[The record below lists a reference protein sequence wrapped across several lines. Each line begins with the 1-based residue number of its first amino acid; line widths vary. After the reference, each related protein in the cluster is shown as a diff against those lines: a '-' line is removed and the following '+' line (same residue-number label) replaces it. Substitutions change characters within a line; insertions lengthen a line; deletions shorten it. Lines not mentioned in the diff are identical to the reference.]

1 MIGRLDGRTALV
13 TGAGGGLGGAIAKVF
28 AREGAIVGVNDINA
42 GAAEKVAAECRS
54 ISPYS
59 IAVPFDV
66 SDSAAVNAAFADLA
80 TKWQRLDVL
89 VNNAGVSATND
100 PGVPAESI
108 LDPMRRPISEI
119 TDEHWRRM
127 IGVHLDGT
135 FFCTRAAATLMMPRG
150 RGSIVCI
157 TSIAQLTG
165 HGAAHYAAAKGG
177 IMGMVRSLAR
187 SLGPHGVR
195 INAVAPGSIDAG
207 MATRYPR
214 QHRERSLPS
223 IPLGRLGA
231 AADIA
236 HAVLH
241 FASDES
247 AYSTGQWLSPNGGLF
262 IS

>member
-1 MIGRLDGRTALV
+1 MTGRLDGRAALV
-13 TGAGGGLGGAIAKVF
+13 TGAGGGLGGAIARLF

-42 GAAEKVAAECRS
+42 EAAEKVAAECRAT
-54 ISPYS
+54 SPDS
-59 IAVPFDV
+59 LAVPFDV
-66 SDSAAVNAAFADLA
+66 SDSAAVNTAFAELGSQWGRIDI
-80 TKWQRLDVL
+80 L
-89 VNNAGVSATND
+89 VNNAGVSATAD

-108 LDPMRRPISEI
+108 LDPTRRPITDI
-119 TDEHWRRM
+119 TDDHWRRM

-135 FFCTRAAATLMMPRG
+135 FFCTRAAAALMVPRES
-150 RGSIVCI
+150 GSIVCI

-165 HGAAHYAAAKGG
+165 HGAVHYSAAKGG
-177 IMGMVRSLAR
+177 VMAMVRSLAR

-207 MATRYPR
+207 MATRYPLERR
-214 QHRERSLPS
+214 QKALAS

-231 AADIA
+231 ADDIA
-236 HAVLH
+236 YAVLH

-247 AYSTGQWLSPNGGLF
+247 AYSTGQWLSPNGGIF

>member
-1 MIGRLDGRTALV
+1 MTGRLEGRTALV
-13 TGAGGGLGGAIAKVF
+13 TGAGGGLGGAIARLF
-28 AREGAIVGVNDINA
+28 AREGATVGVNDIDPE
-42 GAAEKVAAECRS
+42 AAEKVAAECRAT
-54 ISPYS
+54 SPDS
-59 IAVPFDV
+59 VAVPFDV
-66 SDSAAVNAAFADLA
+66 SDSGAVNAAFADLGSR
-80 TKWQRLDVL
+80 WGNLDVL
-89 VNNAGVSATND
+89 VNNAGVSATAD

-108 LDPMRRPISEI
+108 LDPIRRPITEI

-135 FFCTRAAATLMMPRG
+135 FYCTRAAAGMMIPR
-150 RGSIVCI
+150 RAGSIVCI

-165 HGAAHYAAAKGG
+165 HGAAHYSAAKGG

-187 SLGPHGVR
+187 SFGPHGVR

-207 MATRYPR
+207 MATRYPLER
-214 QHRERSLPS
+214 RERALAS

-231 AADIA
+231 ADDIA
-236 HAVLH
+236 YAVLH

-247 AYSTGQWLSPNGGLF
+247 AYSTGQWLSPNGGIF